1 MTRNDGL
8 LASARS
14 DGRPATHEEHTAQHG
29 PLPRDTDVVR
39 TVVASGLRGRGGGAF
54 PTGQKLEAVAR
65 RMDRGVVLVNGA
77 EGEPLSKKDKALLRA
92 VPHLV
97 LDGAAAA
104 AAAVGAR
111 EIVIALGAGAGDV
124 RASVVTALRERRDR
138 VRWRVATVPDRFVAG
153 EETALVSCLEGRAAK
168 PTSKPPYPFERGLRG
183 APTLVQNVETLAHLA
198 LIVRRGPVWF
208 RECGTVDEPGSAI
221 VTLSGSV
228 ARPGI
233 YEVALGTPVSEL
245 LDRAGGSA
253 EGAAAI
259 LVGGYFGT
267 WTRDSSL
274 PLSASS
280 GLGAG
285 VVLVFPKRACAL
297 REVARVARY
306 LAGESAGQCG
316 PCVHGLAA
324 IAGELEG
331 LAEGRGDRA
340 VLARW
345 TSELPGRGACRHPDG
360 AARFVTSALS
370 VFDGEIAAHLRHHR
384 CANRDH
390 KLLPVGAAL
399 WAA

>member
-1 MTRNDGL
+1 MRNDGL
-8 LASARS
+8 LASVRA
-14 DGRPATHEEHTAQHG
+14 DGRPATYEEHIAEHG
-29 PLPRDTDVVR
+29 PLPRDVDVVR

-54 PTGQKLEAVAR
+54 PTGHKLEAVAR

-77 EGEPLSKKDKALLRA
+77 EGEPLSRKDKALLRA

-111 EIVIALGAGAGDV
+111 EIVVAVGSAARDG
-124 RASVVTALRERRDR
+124 RTSVLTALRERRDR

-153 EETALVSCLEGRAAK
+153 EETALVSCLEGRTAK

-208 RECGTVDEPGSAI
+208 RACGTADEPGSAI
-221 VTLSGSV
+221 VTLSGAV

-233 YEVALGTPVSEL
+233 YEVALGTPLSEL
-245 LDRAGGSA
+245 LDRAGARG
-253 EGAAAI
+253 ERAAAF

-267 WTRDSSL
+267 WTRDTLL

-285 VVLVFPKRACAL
+285 VVVVFPERACAL

-324 IAGELEG
+324 IAGELER
-331 LAEGRGDRA
+331 LADGRGDRT
-340 VLARW
+340 LIARW
-345 TSELPGRGACRHPDG
+345 ASELPGRGACRHPDG
-360 AARFVTSALS
+360 AARFVASALS
-370 VFDGEIAAHLRHHR
+370 VFDGEVSAHLRHHR

-390 KLLPVGAAL
+390 KLLPVGAAR